1 MDTYSKE
8 GTSSSPSPS
17 LRSLLGYFILL
28 EEKPWLLHAT
38 RSPLL
43 LQPQT
48 FEVWV
53 NHNLAKRG
61 MVINDLATDFSDG
74 VKLIHLLEIL
84 SDKVVGKYKT
94 TTTSRFVK
102 IENVNIA
109 LQFILTVLKVPLYSL
124 GAEGN
129 RSSLYKNNL
138 PYHRYCGWKYK
149 NHSGSGLALD
159 TDIQN
164 ISRS

>member
-1 MDTYSKE
+1 M
-8 GTSSSPSPS
+8 
-17 LRSLLGYFILL
+17 
-28 EEKPWLLHAT
+28 
-38 RSPLL
+38 
-43 LQPQT
+43 
-48 FEVWV
+48 

-124 GAEGN
+124 GAEGKTN
-129 RSSLYKNNL
+129 HLYSN
-138 PYHRYCGWKYK
+138 
-149 NHSGSGLALD
+149 
-159 TDIQN
+159 TIQN
-164 ISRS
+164 N